1 MAALASKEKDINEE
15 LEEVRSRLETILRL
29 EAAATCGI
37 CLQEGGLLFTAPCDG
52 KHKFHF
58 NCISRWAKVR
68 DGKLNCPTCRVHLV
82 EYSSAPNSQV
92 PGEVVDSPDP
102 VLECTTC
109 LSECFGTFY
118 CDSCSGL
125 LCEGCVVKSRV
136 SGGQLHFCATCVDVF
151 HQLAEARSDE
161 IATVMSHKSHKFPS
175 CKLCGTVT
183 CYYCDINNGDDDY
196 CVSCVTSINDIY
208 KREEELVKELV
219 STRKAARKARKAARL
234 SGGGN

>member
-1 MAALASKEKDINEE
+1 MAALVSGGEDINEE
-15 LEEVRSRLETILRL
+15 LEVLRRRLDVYMRL

-52 KHKFHF
+52 KHQFHF
-58 NCISRWAKVR
+58 NCISRWAKMR

-92 PGEVVDSPDP
+92 PGEVVASPDP

-109 LSECFGTFY
+109 LRDCFGTFY

-125 LCEGCVVKSRV
+125 LCEDCVVKSRV

-151 HQLAEARSDE
+151 HQLADARSDE
-161 IATVMSHKSHKFPS
+161 IATVMSHKSHEFPS

-196 CVSCVTSINDIY
+196 CVSCVVSID
-208 KREEELVKELV
+208 KVWQREQELVNDLLR
-219 STRKAARKARKAARL
+219 TRKAARKACKAAL
-234 SGGGN
+234 QADGN